1 MTKSELVIK
10 QLDKIEAEMKKIG
23 FWYETLPDLTD
34 KNFQT
39 AQTFEM
45 WLQGVFLP
53 NAREAAR
60 TNNFPAKSE
69 VGLMAMRQYD
79 YHDYVEKAI
88 PLLELL
94 REFDEIIEEKN

>member
-1 MTKSELVIK
+1 MTKSELVNK
-10 QLDKIEAEMKKIG
+10 KLDQIEAEMKKIG
-23 FWYETLPDLTD
+23 FWYDELPDLSN

-60 TNNFPAKSE
+60 TNSFPAKSD
-69 VGLMAMRQYD
+69 VGMMAMRQYD

-88 PLLELL
+88 PLMELL
-94 REFDEIIEEKN
+94 REFDKIIEEK